1 MIIASI
7 LIYLL
12 FALFASIS
20 AYGRLNFAK
29 FIQVFFITIFG
40 INTLIYLGLNL
51 FKAIDHAFLFLILQ
65 LAMCVLLSFLVR
77 HRWPLSTKEY
87 LERLK
92 PSNSYLRWF
101 DYVLIILMG
110 AVLSAFF
117 VVGITTPPNN
127 LDSLDPT
134 GITRIFYWFQQGSI
148 GSSFFSSMADIFDPK
163 SLHIQGL
170 WLFSLGRSEY
180 LFFLVQWF
188 SLVVST
194 VTIFKISRS
203 LNYSLTNSL
212 LSSLVGLSIP
222 VVLMQAY
229 SFQGDLTVAVCI
241 LVSLSFVMDWL
252 VSKSKLD
259 LVAAGLAFVF
269 ALGSKKAAFLA
280 IPAFG
285 LFILFWLITK
295 LKNKK
300 IVPWLIGSTI
310 VFLMAAILI
319 VGQVVVRQGGVLAG
333 IPLIYDSQISNGQML
348 EKFQYNTPRFLYQ
361 FIGLDGLPRGI
372 QNTLI
377 PIKADL
383 FQKSLISSSLDLQK
397 EVFLQPGFDEV
408 EKFSYTAPM
417 ILSEES
423 AWFGPIVGLL
433 ITIALIISLFS
444 RQKSRRVYAV
454 FGIVLF
460 LSFFIMVI
468 IQRPGW
474 DPYQGRYFILP
485 ILPLIPLVS
494 TLFPSKKI
502 WRTLIIVII
511 LPVCLFLSFNTFFVN
526 NSRPVITAGSIWGF
540 QYQHI
545 LTLPENNKYA
555 RFFKN
560 KMTTAFDQI
569 ATAALDRPTIFQCS
583 YWNQVYYSGF
593 RLLGNI
599 QFIDPLIPDGATVY
613 LNFPSTSLDYG
624 LFGRH
629 KDRTLIR
636 VDDISQVPSGYFL
649 TLSTY
654 QIILPKD
661 AALLGDN
668 GVYQI
673 YLIKNN

>member
-1 MIIASI
+1 MLILSF

-12 FALFASIS
+12 FALFVSIS
-20 AYGRLNFAK
+20 AYGRLTFAK
-29 FIQVFFITIFG
+29 FIQVFFLTTFG
-40 INTLIYLGLNL
+40 LNTLIYLGLNL

-65 LAMCVLLSFLVR
+65 LVICGFLFFLVR
-77 HRWPLSTKEY
+77 HRWSLSIKEY

-92 PSNSYLRWF
+92 PSFSHLRWF
-101 DYVLIILMG
+101 DYILIILMG
-110 AVLSAFF
+110 AILSAFF
-117 VVGITTPPNN
+117 GVGITTPPNN

-134 GITRIFYWFQQGSI
+134 GITRIFYWLQQGSM
-148 GSSFFSSMADIFDPK
+148 GSSIISSMADIFDPK
-163 SLHIQGL
+163 ILHIQGL

-194 VTIFKISRS
+194 VTIFKISRA
-203 LNYSLTNSL
+203 LNFSMTNSL
-212 LSSLVGLSIP
+212 LSSLVGLSMP

-229 SFQGDLTVAVCI
+229 SFQGDLTVAVCV

-252 VSKSKLD
+252 ISKSRLD
-259 LVAAGLAFVF
+259 LVAVGLALVL

-285 LFILFWLITK
+285 LFFLFWLITRI
-295 LKNKK
+295 KNKK

-319 VGQVVVRQGGVLAG
+319 VGQVIVRQGGVLAG
-333 IPLIYDSQISNGQML
+333 IPLIYDSQISNGQIL

-361 FIGLDGLPRGI
+361 FIGLDGLPRSL

-383 FQKSLISSSLDLQK
+383 FQKSLIPSSLDLQK

-417 ILSEES
+417 ILSEDS

-433 ITIALIISLFS
+433 ITLALIFSLFS
-444 RQKSRRVYAV
+444 RQKNRRVYAA
-454 FGIVLF
+454 FGLVLF
-460 LSFFIMVI
+460 LSFFVMVI

-494 TLFPSKKI
+494 TLFPSNKV

-526 NSRPVITAGSIWGF
+526 NSRPIITAGSIWGY

-545 LTLPENNKYA
+545 LTLPENNKYE
-555 RFFKN
+555 RYFKN

-569 ATAALDRPTIFQCS
+569 ATAALDRPTIYQCS

-599 QFIDPLIPDGATVY
+599 QFIDPLIPDGAVVY

-624 LFGRH
+624 LFGKH

-636 VDDISQVPSGYFL
+636 VNDISQVPTGYFL

-654 QIILPKD
+654 QTILTKED
-661 AALLGDN
+661 VLLGDN
-668 GVYQI
+668 GVYQL
-673 YLIKNN
+673 YLVKNN